1 MAISINIYSILFSK
15 NIQKS
20 LILMLFFFGS
30 FTAFGQHSDCNCI
43 SALEEISA
51 LIQHSK
57 SYKIQIK
64 KENREQE
71 FQQWK
76 EKIIT
81 EIKQD
86 ELSEYFCAGY
96 LQKYASFIK
105 DRHNQIYK
113 VPEDLAEN
121 IPTYKKSIDTTK
133 IEDNISGIYHAGRD
147 QIFLKKEN
155 DSLWLGITLKS
166 ASEGWKKGK
175 MRLKINKT
183 EDGSFEIFEFFANGI
198 LSYQNNIKIENGRIQ
213 GTFWNKANQYF
224 FHVNHEQNF
233 NFRSINADFD
243 YIGIK
248 TLSRTRNLMKEAQV
262 FYEDHLEKLSKENL
276 IIDLRNNAGG
286 AIKQAEP
293 LIKSLQKNE
302 NIRHI
307 FVLINFKTASAA
319 ELVALQLKKDKRSI
333 IAGENS
339 RGMLEYGYGNKSFSA
354 KTDCLGFN
362 VSFSTKHENNNLHQY
377 ETKGITPD
385 LYLQNTS
392 NWIDQIVEFSKL
404 P

>member
-86 ELSEYFCAGY
+86 ELNEYFCAGY

-105 DRHNQIYK
+105 DRHNQVFK

-121 IPTYKKSIDTTK
+121 IPTYKKAIDTTK
-133 IEDNISGIYHAGRD
+133 IEDDISGIYHAGRD
-147 QIFLKKEN
+147 QIFLKKES
-155 DSLWLGITLKS
+155 DSLWFGITLKS

-175 MRLKINKT
+175 IRLKINET

-213 GTFWNKANQYF
+213 GTFWNKVNQYN
-224 FHVNHEQNF
+224 FHANHEQTF
-233 NFRSINADFD
+233 NFTSINTDFD

-262 FYEDHLEKLSKENL
+262 FYEDHLKNLTKENL
-276 IIDLRNNAGG
+276 IIDLRNNGGG

-302 NIRHI
+302 NIKHI
-307 FVLINFKTASAA
+307 FVMINFKTASAA

>member
-1 MAISINIYSILFSK
+1 
-15 NIQKS
+15 
-20 LILMLFFFGS
+20 MLFFFGS
-30 FTAFGQHSDCNCI
+30 FTAFGQNSACNCI
-43 SALEEISA
+43 SALEEISE

-71 FQQWK
+71 FQQWQ

-86 ELSEYFCAGY
+86 QLSKYFCAGY
-96 LQKYASFIK
+96 LQKYVTFIK
-105 DRHNQIYK
+105 DRHNQVYK

-121 IPTYKKSIDTTK
+121 IPTYKKDIDTTK
-133 IEDNISGIYHAGRD
+133 IEDDISGIYHAGSD
-147 QIFLKKEN
+147 KIFLKKES
-155 DSLWLGITLKS
+155 DSLWFGITLKS
-166 ASEGWKKGK
+166 ASEGWKKEK
-175 MRLKINKT
+175 IRLKINKT

-213 GTFWNKANQYF
+213 GTFWNKAHQYNF
-224 FHVNHEQNF
+224 QINHEQNF

-276 IIDLRNNAGG
+276 IIDLRNDGGG

-302 NIRHI
+302 NIKHI

-319 ELVALQLKKDKRSI
+319 ELATLQFKKDKRSF

-362 VSFSTKHENNNLHQY
+362 VSFSTKHENNNLQQY

-392 NWIDQIVEFSKL
+392 NWIDQIAGFSKL